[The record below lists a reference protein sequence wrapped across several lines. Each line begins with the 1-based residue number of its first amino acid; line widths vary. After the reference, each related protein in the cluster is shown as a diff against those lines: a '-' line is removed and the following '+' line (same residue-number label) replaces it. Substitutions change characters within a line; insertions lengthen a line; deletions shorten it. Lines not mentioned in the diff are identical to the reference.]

1 MTDAGVLVVGYG
13 NPLRGDDGVGCHAA
27 GVLAADPRLKGA
39 TVLARHQLTPE
50 LAADIAGASLV
61 VLVDASVTG
70 GAPGSVAVRSIQPRR
85 DSPPSWSHHLD
96 PAALAG
102 LAHALYGH
110 VPPMVLVSVTRWC
123 LHRRRPA
130 LTRRPAGAS
139 RGRRADR
146 PGGARA
152 PRFMNVPCT

>member
-1 MTDAGVLVVGYG
+1 VNGAGVLVIGYG
-13 NPLRGDDGVGCHAA
+13 NPLRGDDGIGCHAA
-27 GVLAADPRLKGA
+27 ALLAADPRLEGA
-39 TVLARHQLTPE
+39 MVLTSHQLTPE
-50 LAADIAGASLV
+50 LAQDITRASLV

-110 VPPMVLVSVTRWC
+110 VPPMVLVSVT
-123 LHRRRPA
+123 
-130 LTRRPAGAS
+130 
-139 RGRRADR
+139 
-146 PGGARA
+146 GGAFTDGDRLSPA
-152 PRFMNVPCT
+152 VQRVLPEVVERIARVVQEHRGS